1 MTGST
6 EAHDAHDSHG
16 DHPVSASIVG
26 LLLAAVF
33 VALFAAMTTKSFS
46 AMVAVV
52 AVLLVGW
59 TLVSIW
65 ALDRD

>member
-6 EAHDAHDSHG
+6 DAHDSHDAHG

-33 VALFAAMTTKSFS
+33 VALFAVMDKSFS

-52 AVLLVGW
+52 AVLLGGW

>member
-1 MTGST
+1 M
-6 EAHDAHDSHG
+6 
-16 DHPVSASIVG
+16 
-26 LLLAAVF
+26 
-33 VALFAAMTTKSFS
+33 ALFAVMDKSFS

>member
-6 EAHDAHDSHG
+6 DTHDAHG

-26 LLLAAVF
+26 LLLVAVF
-33 VALFAAMTTKSFS
+33 VALFAAMSTKTFD
-46 AMVAVV
+46 AMVAIV
-52 AVLLVGW
+52 AVLLAGW

-65 ALDRD
+65 ALDGD

>member
-6 EAHDAHDSHG
+6 DAHDVHDAHG

-26 LLLAAVF
+26 LLLVAVF
-33 VALFAAMTTKSFS
+33 VALFAVMDKSFS
-46 AMVAVV
+46 SMVAVV
-52 AVLLVGW
+52 AVLLAGW